1 MPSFFSIPI
10 DAPRNEWYIISEQ
23 KIKRGGSDMIKA
35 MYVDR
40 DSRSCCYAVSIEEA
54 VSIFRAN
61 GLSGAAKEVGTDK
74 WIEY

>member
-1 MPSFFSIPI
+1 
-10 DAPRNEWYIISEQ
+10 
-23 KIKRGGSDMIKA
+23 MIKA

-40 DSRSCCYAVSIEEA
+40 YSGSCCYAVSFNEA

-61 GLSGAAKEVGTDK
+61 GLSGAAKEVGSDK

>member
-1 MPSFFSIPI
+1 
-10 DAPRNEWYIISEQ
+10 
-23 KIKRGGSDMIKA
+23 MIKA

-40 DSRSCCYAVSIEEA
+40 DSLSCCYAVSFEDA
-54 VSIFRAN
+54 VSIFKAN

>member
-1 MPSFFSIPI
+1 MKYSGDIMR
-10 DAPRNEWYIISEQ
+10 DREQ
-23 KIKRGGSDMIKA
+23 R
-35 MYVDR
+35 VHF
-40 DSRSCCYAVSIEEA
+40 EEA

>member
-1 MPSFFSIPI
+1 
-10 DAPRNEWYIISEQ
+10 
-23 KIKRGGSDMIKA
+23 MIKA
-35 MYVDR
+35 MYVDG
-40 DSRSCCYAVSIEEA
+40 DSHSCCYAVSFEEA

>member
-10 DAPRNEWYIISEQ
+10 DAPLNEWYIISEH
-23 KIKRGGSDMIKA
+23 KIIKGGSDVIKA
-35 MYVDR
+35 MFVDR
-40 DSRSCCYAVSIEEA
+40 DSRCCYYAVSIEEA
-54 VSIFRAN
+54 ISLFQAK

>member
-1 MPSFFSIPI
+1 
-10 DAPRNEWYIISEQ
+10 
-23 KIKRGGSDMIKA
+23 MIKA

-40 DSRSCCYAVSIEEA
+40 DSRCSCYAVSVEDAIC
-54 VSIFRAN
+54 IFRAK

>member
-1 MPSFFSIPI
+1 
-10 DAPRNEWYIISEQ
+10 
-23 KIKRGGSDMIKA
+23 MIKA

-40 DSRSCCYAVSIEEA
+40 DSGSCCYAVSFNEA
-54 VSIFRAN
+54 VSIFRAK

>member
-1 MPSFFSIPI
+1 
-10 DAPRNEWYIISEQ
+10 
-23 KIKRGGSDMIKA
+23 MIKA

-40 DSRSCCYAVSIEEA
+40 DSGCCCYAVSFDEA

-61 GLSGAAKEVGTDK
+61 GLSGAAKEIGTDK